1 MEKNYI
7 ETYESKININNHVLY
22 LKLIKINNEEYFYC
36 KLVEEWLEVTKEFIE
51 NEMKLTS
58 DDIIKNKYTSS
69 LILTTDLE
77 ISSIYNSLENKIEFY
92 FLMKNGDDFVI
103 IKEKYIKKFNKI
115 FINNSYYPT
124 DYFINNYMY
133 IFNFLIKTDNDY
145 VIINKNNIY
154 SVNGNKVGLKFDDE
168 LFFLDRNFLNIVKI
182 VFNNKIYT
190 ISNFD
195 EFKTAVYDY
204 IIGYNTNIE
213 ILNLKYNN
221 NAIVTLTIENI
232 DKDFYFTEEPF
243 EIEVPYG
250 FDSFIKSKTIIK
262 ILKGRIGN
270 HYKVWEGNIYK
281 FEIKYN
287 GRKEILYL

>member
-1 MEKNYI
+1 
-7 ETYESKININNHVLY
+7 
-22 LKLIKINNEEYFYC
+22 
-36 KLVEEWLEVTKEFIE
+36 
-51 NEMKLTS
+51 MKLTS

>member
-103 IKEKYIKKFNKI
+103 IKEKYIKKLNKI

>member
-168 LFFLDRNFLNIVKI
+168 LFF
-182 VFNNKIYT
+182 
-190 ISNFD
+190 
-195 EFKTAVYDY
+195 
-204 IIGYNTNIE
+204 
-213 ILNLKYNN
+213 
-221 NAIVTLTIENI
+221 
-232 DKDFYFTEEPF
+232 
-243 EIEVPYG
+243 
-250 FDSFIKSKTIIK
+250 
-262 ILKGRIGN
+262 
-270 HYKVWEGNIYK
+270 
-281 FEIKYN
+281 
-287 GRKEILYL
+287 